1 MVELDAAAPYVVGRV
16 KKFTFL
22 RQIYLLSTDFYGVNY
37 VELRTAYTNF
47 KTYHGLWVGTKHGIG
62 GQWTNEQVRQKCVTF
77 ALIATVNKGSELYI
91 YIHSL

>member
-22 RQIYLLSTDFYGVNY
+22 RQIYLLSKDFYGVNY

-47 KTYHGLWVGTKHGIG
+47 
-62 GQWTNEQVRQKCVTF
+62 
-77 ALIATVNKGSELYI
+77 
-91 YIHSL
+91 